1 MEEHKQVLR
10 MGAAVVILA
19 IVLRLIG
26 AGFFSPV
33 RELIEN
39 PKVLSFFVYL
49 QTGRVV
55 RYNEAQIPE
64 TVPEPNIPPVESLPQ
79 EEQPQEE
86 QPQEEQPKEP
96 EPEKPKPVQPVR
108 PVFGEE
114 DLSQI
119 GVTYRCGYRP
129 TLAPLLSQ
137 PLDWSLTGDSPS
149 VLIIHT
155 HATESYEKQPG
166 ENYVEDVTYRT
177 RNEAYNMVSI
187 GDEVARILEEGGI
200 TVLHDRSFHDYPSY
214 NGSYNNARNAIME
227 YLEKYPSIQMVLDI
241 HRDASDGANGQQ
253 MVTAATVNG
262 EPSAQ
267 VMVVV
272 GTDESGNYHPN
283 WRGNLSVGLKL
294 TAVMERQTPG
304 ITRPLTLRSERFN
317 MDLTAASLLIEVGAA
332 GDTHAQAMVAAGEL
346 ARGILALA
354 NGACLQNVPPV

>member
-1 MEEHKQVLR
+1 MEQHKQILR

-26 AGFFSPV
+26 AGFFSPI
-33 RELIEN
+33 REMFEN

-55 RYNEAQIPE
+55 RYGSLEAPQSTSPTEQKPPE
-64 TVPEPNIPPVESLPQ
+64 EAKPQ
-79 EEQPQEE
+79 ETQPQEP
-86 QPQEEQPKEP
+86 QPEES
-96 EPEKPKPVQPVR
+96 KPIKPVR

-114 DLSQI
+114 DLSLI
-119 GVTYRCGYRP
+119 GVTYRCNYRP
-129 TLAPLLSQ
+129 ALAPLLSQ
-137 PLDWSLTGDSPS
+137 SLDLSLIGDAPT
-149 VLIIHT
+149 VLIVHT

-166 ENYVEDVTYRT
+166 EEYVEDVTYRT

-187 GDEVARILEEGGI
+187 GEEVARILREGGI

-214 NGSYNNARNAIME
+214 NGSYNHARSSIEA

-241 HRDASDGANGQQ
+241 HRDASDGANGRQ
-253 MVTAATVNG
+253 MVTSATVNG
-262 EPSAQ
+262 EASAQ
-267 VMVVV
+267 VMVVI

-283 WRGNLSVGLKL
+283 WRENLSVGLKL
-294 TAVMERQTPG
+294 TAIMERNTPG

-317 MDLTAASLLIEVGAA
+317 MDLTAASLLIEIGAA

-354 NGACLQNVPPV
+354 NGA